1 MYGED
6 GKEQNAKKYF
16 HMTMI
21 EACEVATNTKPKEMW
36 LTHYSPSEVKPKI
49 YEERLKKIYENVK
62 ICKDGE
68 KKILN
73 FED

>member
-1 MYGED
+1 
-6 GKEQNAKKYF
+6 
-16 HMTMI
+16 MTMK
-21 EACEVATNTKPKEMW
+21 EACEIAIKTQPKEMW

-49 YEERLKKIYENVK
+49 YENDLKKIFPNVK

-68 KKILN
+68 KKELN